1 MKITLDNAREVYAFY
16 GTHRQPVMRARAA
29 YGYLAAKYRPVIGY
43 DDGARGQLVDFRRRD
58 VRFVVCANH
67 LSDKDQFI
75 LAATAFRTPLRRL
88 IGRIRVL
95 AKDELFD
102 DTKQRA
108 QIDVMGGIPVFRPK
122 DHQMRAA
129 VAAGRQMID
138 VCVERATRYGDSI
151 AVFPEGTC
159 NVTDPSRLLPIA
171 SGIGHIANGIA
182 KNVEVALLPIGI
194 AYPDETRVRARVVVG
209 RPELVDPVDG
219 PAAITRQVR
228 ARLQDCVSRAW
239 MLSTESPRPQR
250 IR

>member
-1 MKITLDNAREVYAFY
+1 MEIALANADEVYAFY
-16 GTHRQPVMRARAA
+16 GTHRQPVLRARAA
-29 YGYLAAKYRPVIGY
+29 YAYLAARYRPVIGY
-43 DDGARGQLVDFRRRD
+43 DDDARDRITALRRRE

-67 LSDKDQFI
+67 LSDKDQFV

-88 IGRIRVL
+88 IGHIRVL

-102 DTKQRA
+102 DAKQRA

-138 VCVERATRYGDSI
+138 VCVDRATRYGDSI

-159 NVTDPSRLLPIA
+159 NVTDPSTLLPIA
-171 SGIGHIANGIA
+171 SGIGHIAHGIA
-182 KNVEVALLPIGI
+182 GNVEVALLPIGI
-194 AYPDETRVRARVVVG
+194 AYPDDTRVGARVVLGV
-209 RPELVDPVDG
+209 PELIDADDT

-228 ARLQDCVSRAW
+228 TRLQDSVSRARAL
-239 MLSTESPRPQR
+239 MADM
-250 IR
+250 